1 MKVGILFS
9 GGKDSCLA
17 IETARNKGW
26 EIAYLLSVKPTRRD
40 CYLFHYATVEL
51 TKELANILGIPHIYT
66 TCSEADVKKEAQIVY
81 DIVKKNPVDA
91 ILLGGIGLQETQI
104 KAIRDILFPLG
115 VEVFATHTGLNHED
129 ILRDMVMRGY
139 EILITEVAA
148 DGLDKE
154 WLGKKIDIRTLP
166 DLKKASEKFGFHI
179 GFEGGHANTLVL
191 GGPIFNKSIKV
202 LENEK
207 IMDGEFSGF
216 LKINKYIVM
225 EKYVGTVVRAQ

>member
-17 IETARNKGW
+17 IETAKNKGW

-51 TKELANILGIPHIYT
+51 TKELANMLNLPHIYT
-66 TCSEADVKKEAQIVY
+66 ICNEADVKKEAQIIH

-91 ILLGGIGLQETQI
+91 IVLGGIGLQETQI

-115 VEVFATHTGLNHED
+115 VEVFAAHTGMNHED
-129 ILRDMVMRGY
+129 ILRDMVLRGY

-148 DGLDKE
+148 DGLNKD
-154 WLGKKIDIRTLP
+154 WLGKKIDMRNLP
-166 DLKKASEKFGFHI
+166 ELKTASEKYGFHI

-191 GGPIFNKSIKV
+191 GGPIFNKSIKI
-202 LENEK
+202 LESEK

-216 LKINKYIVM
+216 LKVNKYVIV
-225 EKYVGTVVRAQ
+225 EKFLDTKIRV

>member
-17 IETARNKGW
+17 IENAKNKGW

-51 TKELANILGIPHIYT
+51 TKELANILGLPHIYSS
-66 TCSEADVKKEAQIVY
+66 CDVADVQKETEIVKE
-81 DIVKKNPVDA
+81 IVKKNPVDA
-91 ILLGGIGLQETQI
+91 IILGGIGLQETQI
-104 KAIRDILFPLG
+104 KAIRDVLFPLG
-115 VEVFATHTGLNHED
+115 VEVFASHTGMNHED

-148 DGLDKE
+148 DGLNKD
-154 WLGKKIDIRTLP
+154 WLGKKIDIKTFP
-166 DLKKASEKFGFHI
+166 ELKSASEKYGFHI

-202 LENEK
+202 LESEK

-216 LKINKYIVM
+216 LKINKYVTV
-225 EKYVGTVVRAQ
+225 EKFINAPLRRI